1 MKDAR
6 RGVSM
11 PNRRGRY
18 PSEFRAEAVK
28 LFRSVQGEKSMRTVA
43 TELGISNET
52 LRSWVKQ
59 ADIDEGRKEEL
70 STEEREELRLLRREN
85 KVLKEERE
93 ILKKAAAFFA
103 KENGTRT

>member
-1 MKDAR
+1 
-6 RGVSM
+6 M

-52 LRSWVKQ
+52 LRSWIKQ
-59 ADIDEGRKEEL
+59 ADIDEGRREGL
-70 STEEREELRLLRREN
+70 SSEERGELRRLRQEN
-85 KVLKEERE
+85 RVLKEERE
-93 ILKKAAAFFA
+93 ILKKPQPSSPQ
-103 KENGTRT
+103 ENGTRS